1 MSRLGDRATLL
12 ALAIVAAAAALRVW
26 HLDTVP
32 LGLHNDEA
40 WTGLN
45 AREVLRNG
53 WIGPYL
59 YPSGLGQ
66 PSGPVYWT
74 ALLFTVLPQTIFTLR
89 LSMALFGVAAVW
101 FTYAA
106 VRQMFDDV
114 TALCAAALLAV
125 MPWHLHLSRTG
136 FMVGAWP
143 CIEMAILWALF
154 RVRARPSVFGYA
166 GVGLLVGIGVY
177 TYNGYPAFLPVVAIP
192 FVYDIA
198 RAHAP
203 GGRRRQ
209 LHYAAVAALAA
220 LLVMVPMVRYAM
232 THDEYMWRHR
242 GVSLFT
248 DSRWRDADWA
258 QRAQVLDARSREW
271 AQGLLAGDRPDN
283 GDGLAERGHPLLD
296 PLVAVAAPIG
306 LVMALRGWRRP
317 ACGVLLV
324 AAAVLPLGALLTIGD
339 GLYRRT
345 FGLSPFLAVL
355 AALPLAWLWRRARG
369 WHRLPRLALSALALS
384 AAIALAIGVM
394 AARNV
399 DAYFGSLQSSQLMRQ
414 IYPYQLDA
422 AARAVATL
430 PPESTNYLFSDRW
443 GARFETI
450 RWLAPD
456 AKLVDRSREFRKGAP
471 PDAPLDLDREP
482 GPTAFV
488 LLGTYLELTDQLRA
502 RYPQARVQEEV
513 RNGEILYRIVRP

>member
-1 MSRLGDRATLL
+1 MSRRGDRATLL
-12 ALAIVAAAAALRVW
+12 ALAIVTVAAALRVW
-26 HLDTVP
+26 QLGTVP

-45 AREVLRNG
+45 AREVLHDG

-74 ALLFTVLPQTIFTLR
+74 ALLFIVVPQTTFTLR
-89 LSMALFGVAAVW
+89 LSMALLGVAAVW

-114 TALCAAALLAV
+114 TGLCAAALLAV

-143 CIEMAILWALF
+143 CVEMVILWVLF
-154 RVRARPSVFGYA
+154 RVRAHPSTFGYA
-166 GVGLLVGIGVY
+166 GVGLLIGAGVY
-177 TYNGYPAFLPVVAIP
+177 TYNGYPAFLPVAATP

-198 RAHAP
+198 RAHAR
-203 GGRRRQ
+203 GERRRQ
-209 LHYAAVAALAA
+209 LGYAAVTALTA
-220 LLVMVPMVRYAM
+220 LLVMVPMARYAT
-232 THDEYMWRHR
+232 THDEYMWRYR
-242 GVSLFT
+242 GVSLFS
-248 DSRWRDADWA
+248 DGRWRDADWA
-258 QRAQVLDARSREW
+258 QRAQVLDARAREW
-271 AQGLLAGDRPDN
+271 AQGLFAGDRPDN
-283 GDGLAERGHPLLD
+283 GDGLGDRGHPLLD

-306 LVMALRGWRRP
+306 LAMALRGWRRP

-324 AAAVLPLGALLTIGD
+324 AAAVLPLGALVTVGD

-345 FGLSPFLAVL
+345 FGLSPFLAAL

-369 WHRLPRLALSALALS
+369 WHRLPRVALA
-384 AAIALAIGVM
+384 AAIALAICIV
-394 AARNV
+394 AAGTV

-422 AARAVATL
+422 AARAVAAL
-430 PPESTNYLFSDRW
+430 PRDTTTYLFSDRW

-456 AKLVDRSREFRKGAP
+456 AKVVDRSREFRKGAAH
-471 PDAPLDLDREP
+471 DAPLDLDREP

-488 LLGTYLELTDQLRA
+488 LMGTYLEVTDQLRA
-502 RYPQARVQEEV
+502 RYPQAQVQEEI